1 MQNNNNQ
8 LTKIRELEEQ
18 LCNFTIEY
26 TIIRLKKLIT
36 KASEEERHFDEN
48 LIKDLKEI
56 TFSYNYINEVEE
68 LELDFPLHN
77 KKQYLTEFL
86 NKIKYSKNLTQKE
99 RYLAQVYDAYSNYC
113 DKCGSRYDYLNHEEL
128 RKYLLTKILSFD
140 NIDNS
145 SVISNE
151 ISSVVNVW
159 ISTLN
164 KFNPNNKNN
173 LSDEFQKELA
183 NL

>member
-8 LTKIRELEEQ
+8 LTKSRELEEQ

-26 TIIRLKKLIT
+26 TIIQLKKLIT
-36 KASEEERHFDEN
+36 TAHEEEKYFDEN

-56 TFSYNYINEVEE
+56 SFSYDYIDEVEE
-68 LELDFPLHN
+68 LEVDFPLHN
-77 KKQYLTEFL
+77 KKQDLTEFL
-86 NKIKYSKNLTQKE
+86 NKIKDSKDLNQKEHYLTQI
-99 RYLAQVYDAYSNYC
+99 YNTYSNYC
-113 DKCGSRYDYLNHEEL
+113 DKCGNKYDYLNHDEL
-128 RKYLLTKILSFD
+128 RKYLLTKILYFD

-145 SVISNE
+145 SVISSE
-151 ISSVVNVW
+151 ISSVINAW

-164 KFNPNNKNN
+164 KFNPNNENN
-173 LSDEFQKELA
+173 LSDEFQKELT